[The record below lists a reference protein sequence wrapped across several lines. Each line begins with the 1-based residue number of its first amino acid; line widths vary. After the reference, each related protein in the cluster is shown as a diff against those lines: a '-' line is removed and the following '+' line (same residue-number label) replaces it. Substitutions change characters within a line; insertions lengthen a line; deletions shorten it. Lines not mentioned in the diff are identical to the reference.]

1 MVSLSSSFKIL
12 ASFSIPVGEKPSKSN
27 YFLWQAQVLTSIKGA
42 QLKGLLDGSS
52 LAPPLEIVEKVADK
66 EVKKPNLEHARWVA

>member
-1 MVSLSSSFKIL
+1 
-12 ASFSIPVGEKPSKSN
+12 
-27 YFLWQAQVLTSIKGA
+27 VLTSIKGA
-42 QLKGLLDGSS
+42 QLKGILDGSF